1 MMIHTEDL
9 LPLLGFPLCELQHS
23 HAMSVWLTSL
33 SSWFSRLLTLKMM
46 AIADLTTDNPYSFGI
61 RPTQGSMTSLWLPIF
76 NTSFLK
82 MAEDPCS
89 PPWTVSS
96 AAAIFSY
103 SSLQAVSKTSVPI
116 SILVSSECRVY
127 SCTAIASLLWS
138 CVRCCVHFLGRSK
151 R

>member
-1 MMIHTEDL
+1 MGHTKDL

-23 HAMSVWLTSL
+23 HAMSVWLTGPYN
-33 SSWFSRLLTLKMM
+33 WFCRWLTLNMM

-82 MAEDPCS
+82 MAEGPCS
-89 PPWTVSS
+89 LPWTVSS

-103 SSLQAVSKTSVPI
+103 SSLQAVAETSVPM

-127 SCTAIASLLWS
+127 SCTAIASLL
-138 CVRCCVHFLGRSK
+138 
-151 R
+151 